1 MRILKRLVD
10 MPVKSA
16 NIDIVGGDGD
26 DGISGNGST
35 DTVAGGEG
43 NDSFGNGIDPA
54 TEIDET
60 FTFSAALLR
69 LLDAQPPV

>member
-1 MRILKRLVD
+1 GDD
-10 MPVKSA
+10 MLIGA
-16 NIDIVGGDGD
+16 AGRDLIVGGDGN

-43 NDSFGNGIDPA
+43 NDVFGNGVDPA

-69 LLDAQPPV
+69 LLDAQPLV